1 GGGYPRRLAAEQ
13 LSVPARIMA
22 IADIFEALTAAD
34 RPYKAPKTLSE
45 SIRIMV
51 RMAREQH
58 IDAELLALFLSSGVY
73 LTYAHKY
80 LHPEQLDEVVVPG
93 YLEEQRQARALQ
105 DGSVSVAG
113 SQEELG
119 ASGLQ
124 RTQAGFAE
132 GQIGKQLRVSG
143 PGQLPRAVA
152 LQISAQRLQGG
163 HAGAGRKPGHI
174 LDTPGQP
181 GFTVGNQ
188 RAAFLRRQQSA
199 GLGKLQ
205 RRGTDKATQR
215 GDAQGAEQCVQTVQ
229 MFGKLLQ
236 CSAVQL
242 EMTLFQRGES
252 QGGQVALH
260 GRTMGQR
267 LWYLLAPCLANRAG
281 GPDPMSPASHR
292 REPGTG

>member
-1 GGGYPRRLAAEQ
+1 
-13 LSVPARIMA
+13 
-22 IADIFEALTAAD
+22 
-34 RPYKAPKTLSE
+34 SE

-80 LHPEQLDEVVVPG
+80 LHSEQLDEDDVPG
-93 YLEEQRQARALQ
+93 YLEERLQARALQ
-105 DGSVSVAG
+105 DGGVSVAG
-113 SQEELG
+113 SRGEMAAFSLD
-119 ASGLQ
+119 LP
-124 RTQAGFAE
+124 QAGFAE

-199 GLGKLQ
+199 GLG
-205 RRGTDKATQR
+205 
-215 GDAQGAEQCVQTVQ
+215 
-229 MFGKLLQ
+229 
-236 CSAVQL
+236 
-242 EMTLFQRGES
+242 
-252 QGGQVALH
+252 
-260 GRTMGQR
+260 
-267 LWYLLAPCLANRAG
+267 
-281 GPDPMSPASHR
+281 
-292 REPGTG
+292 